1 MTPEI
6 AKLLS
11 YQKNAILVNSIVS
24 VVASVAIAAVVF
36 NDTVVA
42 IIGAAVLTWAANVFL
57 NNTTAFIF
65 QWMIYRGDI
74 DALERDLQ
82 EAQEELQSQLDGT
95 ADTQIAKLPIEQADE
110 EDTANHTFMLNILD
124 QPATPIA
131 RYMDED
137 IYEWIE
143 IETSSGPPQRFIFE
157 GTRPYQE
164 GEPIEV
170 PDNCILIPPGI
181 LYRLDDACT
190 AGSLKAIVVKE

>member
-24 VVASVAIAAVVF
+24 VVVSVVTAAVVF
-36 NDTVVA
+36 NDTLVA
-42 IIGAAVLTWAANVFL
+42 IIGAAVFTWAANTFL

-82 EAQEELQSQLDGT
+82 EAQEELQLQLDGP
-95 ADTQIAKLPIEQADE
+95 ADTQISKLPAEQE
-110 EDTANHTFMLNILD
+110 VVEDTDNHAFLLNILN
-124 QPATPIA
+124 QPDHPIA

-164 GEPIEV
+164 GEPVEV
-170 PDNCILIPPGI
+170 PDNCILIPPGV
-181 LYRLDDACT
+181 LYKLDDAAT